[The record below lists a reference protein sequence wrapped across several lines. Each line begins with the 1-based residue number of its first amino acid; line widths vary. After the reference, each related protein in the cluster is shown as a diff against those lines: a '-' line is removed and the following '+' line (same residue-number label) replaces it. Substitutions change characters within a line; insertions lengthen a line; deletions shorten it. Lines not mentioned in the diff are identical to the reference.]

1 MSDSGNKDQKRIPT
15 WQRFMISEVSE
26 LALLSV
32 DDDER
37 KKVAKIWARPTV
49 RMPKEGGATYRFINY
64 LTETGLLDDRRGTA
78 GVGWRKFSFVE
89 IVYINTVIALRKFGV
104 KSDTIKQIY
113 EYFSDPY
120 DPDRTS
126 YMGTLWLELL
136 IYINCGGEMELLVHD
151 DGSVIICDPQNMH
164 LFGTNTTSGTLR
176 ISLSTMVNEARKA
189 YGMKDV
195 KITSNFGKS
204 PLNNSEVATV
214 LEMRSMEEAD
224 TLTVQRKKNQKT
236 LVQVER
242 TMPRDDEIAKQLA
255 SIMDEFG
262 ELTVASEGGKV
273 VSLKKSK
280 KTVVKN

>member
-1 MSDSGNKDQKRIPT
+1 MSDGEDKKQKRIST
-15 WQRFMISEVSE
+15 WHRFMISDVSE
-26 LALLSV
+26 MRLLSV
-32 DDDER
+32 DDEKR
-37 KKVAKIWARPTV
+37 RKVAEIWARPMV

-64 LTETGLLDDRRGTA
+64 LTETGLLDDRRDTA

-104 KSDTIKQIY
+104 KSDTIKQVY
-113 EYFSDPY
+113 DYFSEPY
-120 DPDRTS
+120 DPDRTG

-151 DGSVIICDPQNMH
+151 DGSVVICDPQTMH

-176 ISLSTMVNEARKA
+176 ISLSAMVNEARKT
-189 YGMKDV
+189 YGMDEV
-195 KITSNFGKS
+195 EITSSFGDL
-204 PLNNSEVATV
+204 PLNNSEVTTV
-214 LEMRSMEEAD
+214 LEMRAMEDAD
-224 TLTVQRKKNQKT
+224 TLTVRRKKNQQT

-242 TMPRDDEIAKQLA
+242 TLPRDDDIAKQLA